1 MRAKLLA
8 GALAIVLLATGCATV
23 PTKGPIRNSSQDA
36 PAPALGGIGVEAQPP
51 RPKAT
56 AIQLVNGFLE
66 AMSDSRAF
74 DVARQYMT
82 PEAAGSWK
90 PESRTL
96 VYDQSSSSAVSQGPD
111 GKVNLSAPQIGN
123 IDARGSWTA
132 APPGEQVNWV
142 FELTQ
147 VNGELRVSNVPPG
160 VFLGSN
166 QLEPKLTPR
175 ALYFFNPSKHL
186 LVPDPVFLPQNVTSG
201 QAATQLIQELLKG
214 PTDRLGNGVVS
225 AAPPGT
231 TVNVSVPVESG
242 VATVTLSD
250 NAASLTEPV
259 DREKLAAQIAW
270 TLRPITNRVRITVAG
285 APLIP
290 DQPDDIL
297 SFSNFSQYDPSV
309 QSGRLKDLY
318 GLLDDGKIQRIQGQD
333 GAQNIE
339 PKPIKDSLLYRYH
352 AESFAVNLRGDSGA
366 IASHTKGGAPVIFY
380 GRLDDSAKNEQGV
393 TSIPA
398 DGKVLRPSFDN
409 EENLWILDRAD
420 SSKPRLRVRGAD
432 GKLTNVVTKFGKSTP
447 IALRMAPD
455 GVRALLVM
463 QSKGVNTVQ
472 TATVE
477 TNDAKQLV
485 LGKFR
490 PLHLPLVDITDASW
504 NSLGI
509 LVAGKSA
516 KGEDPRPWQV
526 NVDGSQ
532 PRVIPG
538 ASSAFDAI
546 HVASNPN
553 LDTLPAV
560 QDANGQLHWQ
570 GKDLNWVDM
579 ADGTED
585 LKISPV
591 YPG

>member
-8 GALAIVLLATGCATV
+8 GALATVLLATGCATV

-36 PAPALGGIGVEAQPP
+36 PAPALGGIGVEAQKP

-74 DVARQYMT
+74 DVAREYMT
-82 PEAAGSWK
+82 PVAAGSWK

-111 GKVNLSAPQIGN
+111 GKVHLSAPQIGN

-132 APPGEQVNWV
+132 AVRGKRINWV
-142 FELTQ
+142 FELTE
-147 VNGELRVSNVPPG
+147 VSGELRVSNVPPG

-186 LVPDPVFLPQNVTSG
+186 LVPDPVFLPLNLTPG

-231 TVNVSVPVESG
+231 TVEVSVPVESG
-242 VATVTLSD
+242 VATVALSD

-270 TLRPITNRVRITVAG
+270 TLRAITNRVRITVAG
-285 APLIP
+285 APLLP
-290 DQPDDIL
+290 DQPDDVL

-318 GLLDDGKIQRIQGQD
+318 GLRDGKIQRIQGQD

-339 PKPIKDSLLYRYH
+339 PKPIKDSLLYQYH

-366 IASHTKGGAPVIFY
+366 IVTTTKAGKPAVIY
-380 GRLDDSAKNEQGV
+380 ARLDDSAKNEQGV
-393 TSIPA
+393 TPIA
-398 DGKVLRPSFDN
+398 AEGKVLRPSYDN
-409 EENLWILDRAD
+409 EENLWILDRAN

-432 GKLTNVVTKFGKSTP
+432 GKVTNVVTKFGDDTP

-455 GVRALLVM
+455 GVRALLVT
-463 QSKGVNTVQ
+463 QTDGVNSVQ
-472 TATVE
+472 TATIE

-485 LGKFR
+485 LGRFR

-504 NSLGI
+504 NNLGI

-516 KGEDPRPWQV
+516 KGEDPQPWQV

-538 ASSAFDAI
+538 ASGSFEAI

-560 QDANGQLHWQ
+560 QDADGQLHWQ
-570 GKDLNWVDM
+570 GKDLNWVDL
-579 ADGTED
+579 ADGPEGI
-585 LKISPV
+585 KISPV

>member
-8 GALAIVLLATGCATV
+8 GALATVLLATGCATV

-74 DVARQYMT
+74 DVAREYMT
-82 PEAAGSWK
+82 PGAAARWK
-90 PESRTL
+90 PESRIL

-111 GKVNLSAPQIGN
+111 GKVHLSAPQIGN

-132 APPGEQVNWV
+132 AARDRRINWA
-142 FELTQ
+142 FELTE

-186 LVPDPVFLPQNVTSG
+186 LVPDPVFLPLNLTPG

-231 TVNVSVPVESG
+231 TVEVSVPVESG
-242 VATVTLSD
+242 VATVALSD

-270 TLRPITNRVRITVAG
+270 TLRAITNRVRITVAG
-285 APLIP
+285 APLLP
-290 DQPDDIL
+290 DQPDDVL

-318 GLLDDGKIQRIQGQD
+318 GLRDGKIQRIQGQD

-339 PKPIKDSLLYRYH
+339 PKPIKDSLLYQYH

-366 IASHTKGGAPVIFY
+366 IVTTTKAGKPAVIY
-380 GRLDDSAKNEQGV
+380 ARLDDSAKNEQGA
-393 TSIPA
+393 TPIA
-398 DGKVLRPSFDN
+398 AEGKVLRPSYDN
-409 EENLWILDRAD
+409 EENLWILDRAN

-432 GKLTNVVTKFGKSTP
+432 GKVTNVVTKFGDDTP

-455 GVRALLVM
+455 GVRALLVT
-463 QSKGVNTVQ
+463 QTNGVNSVQ
-472 TATVE
+472 TATIE

-485 LGKFR
+485 LGRFR

-504 NSLGI
+504 NNLGI

-516 KGEDPRPWQV
+516 KGEDPQPWQV

-538 ASSAFDAI
+538 ASGAFEAI

-560 QDANGQLHWQ
+560 QDADGQLHWQ
-570 GKDLNWVDM
+570 GKDLNWVDL
-579 ADGTED
+579 ADGPEGI
-585 LKISPV
+585 KISPV

>member
-1 MRAKLLA
+1 MRTKLLA
-8 GALAIVLLATGCATV
+8 GALATLLLATGCATV

-36 PAPALGGIGVEAQPP
+36 PAQAPGGIGVEAQPP

-74 DVARQYMT
+74 DVAREYMT
-82 PEAAGSWK
+82 STAAADWK
-90 PESRTL
+90 PESGTM
-96 VYDQSSSSAVSQGPD
+96 VYDQDSNSAVSPGPD
-111 GKVNLSAPQIGN
+111 GKVRLSAPQIGS

-132 APPGEQVNWV
+132 AAQGQQVNWV
-142 FELTQ
+142 FELTD
-147 VNGELRVSNVPPG
+147 VKGELRVSNAPPG

-166 QLEPKLTPR
+166 QLQPKLTPR

-186 LVPDPVFLPQNVTSG
+186 LVPDPVFLPLNLTPG

-225 AAPPGT
+225 AAPKGT
-231 TVNVSVPVESG
+231 TVAVSVPVESG

-250 NAASLTEPV
+250 NAASLTEAV

-285 APLIP
+285 APLLP
-290 DQPDDIL
+290 DQPDDVL

-318 GLLDDGKIQRIQGQD
+318 GLRDDGKIQRIQGQD
-333 GAQNIE
+333 GAQDIE
-339 PKPIKDSLLYRYH
+339 PKPIKESLLYQHH
-352 AESFAVNLRGDSGA
+352 ADSFAVNLRGDSGA
-366 IASHTKGGAPVIFY
+366 IATLTKGGTPVVLY
-380 GRLDDSAKNEQGV
+380 ARLDDSAKNEQGI
-393 TSIPA
+393 TTIA
-398 DGKVLRPSFDN
+398 AEGKVLRPSYDN
-409 EENLWILDRAD
+409 DENLWILDRAD
-420 SSKPRLRVRGAD
+420 SSKPRLRVRGVD
-432 GKLTNVVTKFGKSTP
+432 GKVTNVVTKFGKATP

-455 GVRALLVM
+455 GVRALLVT
-463 QSKGVNTVQ
+463 QSRGVNTVQ
-472 TATVE
+472 TATIE

-485 LGKFR
+485 LGRFR

-504 NSLGI
+504 SNVGI

-516 KGEDPRPWQV
+516 EGEDPRPWQV

-532 PRVIPG
+532 PRAIPG
-538 ASSAFDAI
+538 ESGTFDTVR
-546 HVASNPN
+546 VASNPN
-553 LDTLPAV
+553 LDTLTAV
-560 QDANGQLHWQ
+560 QDADGQLHWQ
-570 GKDLNWVDM
+570 GKDLSWVDL
-579 ADGTED
+579 ADGSEKV
-585 LKISPV
+585 KISPV